1 MIVPLLTEKV
11 IFCSLCAKVSLPI
24 CTMIPLVYS
33 AMRLGLLWSWVSI
46 SAPIGGAGRVLAII
60 SLVYHL
66 LDTFGF
72 LLPVAT
78 LRYMRAHFFCVEASE
93 VAVRDGAEDA
103 VGLLPTV

>member
-1 MIVPLLTEKV
+1 
-11 IFCSLCAKVSLPI
+11 
-24 CTMIPLVYS
+24 MIPLVYS
-33 AMRLGLLWSWVSI
+33 AMRIGLLWGWATLST
-46 SAPIGGAGRVLAII
+46 PIGGVGRFLAIT

-93 VAVRDGAEDA
+93 VAVRAGSEDA